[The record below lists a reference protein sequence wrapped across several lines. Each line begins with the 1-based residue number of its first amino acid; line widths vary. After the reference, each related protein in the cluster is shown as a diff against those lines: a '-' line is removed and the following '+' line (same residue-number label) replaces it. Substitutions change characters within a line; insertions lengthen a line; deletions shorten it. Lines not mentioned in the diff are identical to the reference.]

1 MGNKAEDVNKIATA
15 ATVATLTG
23 SGAATALA
31 ASLLVHG
38 GSSAAA
44 IAVPCVAVGAMVA
57 FMFVTSV
64 ACIVIESKGTTYEH
78 KVLEFQNIIA
88 PGEYN
93 KIVDERLRFVTAI
106 AALEIRRMCDSSTNS
121 TNITWEQ
128 LEKVM
133 NECIMLEKSD
143 DSTVNKF
150 ESKTFSEIKDA
161 SDKVGY
167 LKEWIRNLVLQAD
180 SDVYDAMRLTDDDLD
195 SVLRLVLKD
204 TGIHDGW
211 TFFVNSHDIERDLL
225 DIGMIRFPTD
235 DRPYVKLYRIL
246 VRVRAKNSRILF
258 LEGGKHA
265 TTSVEFTSRKY
276 YPRMDMFKSLSSD
289 VVSTSISA
297 FETALQK

>member
-1 MGNKAEDVNKIATA
+1 MENKAEDVNKIATA
-15 ATVATLTG
+15 ATAATLTG

-31 ASLLVHG
+31 TSILVQGGASV
-38 GSSAAA
+38 AA
-44 IAVPCVAVGAMVA
+44 IAVPCVAVGAVVA

-64 ACIVIESKGTTYEH
+64 ACTVMDYKGTTYEH

-88 PGEYN
+88 AGEYN

-106 AALEIRRMCDSSTNS
+106 AALEIRRMCDSSTN
-121 TNITWEQ
+121 ITWEQ

-133 NECIMLEKSD
+133 NECVMLEKSD
-143 DSTVNKF
+143 DSTVNKL

-195 SVLRLVLKD
+195 SVLGLVLKD

-246 VRVRAKNSRILF
+246 VRVRAKNRRILF
-258 LEGGKHA
+258 LESGKHA

-289 VVSTSISA
+289 VVSTGIST
-297 FETALQK
+297 FEKALEK